1 MIVGTFESNVI
12 LESCKEEEIMRKNLG
27 AKPFLYPQVVMIIAI
42 YDENG
47 TPDAMN
53 AAYWSLGEKVGKA
66 FSDGSKL
73 K

>member
-1 MIVGTFESNVI
+1 
-12 LESCKEEEIMRKNLG
+12 MRKNLG
-27 AKPFLYPQVVMIIAI
+27 AKPFLYPQVVMIIAS